1 MELMSTTL
9 DLTQLIY
16 LIVIITPIMLY
27 YFRNERTVDKRLAL
41 LEQRFN
47 HIFENEIKR
56 MNDALMK
63 VEERLEE
70 LRNEIT
76 ALRSRRRGGGQ

>member
-1 MELMSTTL
+1 MELMNTTL